1 MPRPARIALAVG
13 AALVLAVLAAEPA
26 LAHGLVGRADL
37 PIPEWLFG
45 FGAGVVLVV
54 SFVSLAT
61 LWREP
66 RLEDLPERAVAHV
79 PAWVDVVCGAVGVVV
94 FGVVVYAGLAGSDSP
109 AANLAPTFVYVL
121 FWVGLVPLS
130 LVFGNVFGAFSP
142 WRALARGA
150 AWLSRTVARTE
161 APPSLVYPERLG
173 RWPAALGLLGF
184 AWVELV
190 YSRGDDPAVLA
201 ILALAYAATQLVG
214 MSLYG
219 IDAWSRNADAFGVY
233 FGLVATLA
241 PLARRDNRIVA
252 RPPLTG
258 AARLEPVPGTVALLC
273 VLIGSTA
280 FDGASEGRVWNDVA
294 PDLQEMFGD
303 LGLGL
308 SGALQAAFSVG
319 LLTSVLL
326 VGTLYA
332 VGVLGMQLA
341 RPRHR
346 FGDLGR
352 RFIHSLVPIAVA
364 YVIAHYF
371 SLLAYQG
378 QATAALAS
386 DPLGRG
392 SDLLGT
398 ADAGIDYA
406 VISATGIWYVQVGA
420 LVVGHVAA
428 LVAAHDRAVVVYRGR
443 AATLSQALML
453 VVMIGFTGLGLWLL
467 SAANA

>member
-1 MPRPARIALAVG
+1 M
-13 AALVLAVLAAEPA
+13 
-26 LAHGLVGRADL
+26 
-37 PIPEWLFG
+37 
-45 FGAGVVLVV
+45 LVV

-66 RLEDLPERAVAHV
+66 RLEGVPERTVGRV
-79 PAWVDVVCGAVGVVV
+79 PAWVDALCGAIGVAV
-94 FGVVVYAGLAGSDSP
+94 FAAVVYAGLAGSESP
-109 AANLAPTFVYVL
+109 QANLAPTFVYVL
-121 FWVGLVPLS
+121 FWVGLVPVS
-130 LVFGNVFGAFSP
+130 LVLGNVFGAFSP
-142 WRALARGA
+142 WRALARA
-150 AWLSRTVARTE
+150 AAFASRSVSRTE
-161 APPSLVYPERLG
+161 APPPLVYPQRLG
-173 RWPAALGLLGF
+173 RWPAAVGILAF

-190 YSRGDDPAVLA
+190 YRHGDDPATLA
-201 ILALAYAATQLVG
+201 ILALAYAAAQLVG

-219 IDAWSRNADAFGVY
+219 IDAWSRNGDAFGVY
-233 FGLVATLA
+233 FGLVARLA
-241 PLARRDNRIVA
+241 PLARREDRIVA

-258 AARLEPVPGTVALLC
+258 AADLDPVPGTVALLC

-280 FDGASEGRVWNDVA
+280 FDGASEGPVWTDVA
-294 PDLQEMFGD
+294 PDLQAAFGD

-308 SGALQAAFSVG
+308 SGALEAAFSVG
-319 LLTSVLL
+319 LVTCVLL
-326 VGTLYA
+326 VGLLYA
-332 VGVLGMQLA
+332 LGVLGMRLA
-341 RPRHR
+341 RPRHG

-386 DPLGRG
+386 DPLGDG

-398 ADAGIDYA
+398 ADAGIDYG

-428 LVAAHDRAVVVYRGR
+428 LVAAHDRALVLYRGR
-443 AATLSQALML
+443 AATLSQVLML

-467 SAANA
+467 SAANS